1 LGWNDDGKPLR
12 QEGSE
17 MAETSNPY
25 VRLIDGVE
33 APAPGDWVFDAVHT
47 NIMFVARYAM
57 LTKVRGRFNT
67 FDGTIHVA
75 EKPED
80 SWVELRIDASS
91 ISTDN
96 EQRDAHLRSGDF
108 LDLESEPDITFRST
122 KVERAE
128 GSRFRITGELSIR
141 GVKKEVTFDVDYAGM
156 AVGIDGR
163 TRVAFAA
170 ALEID
175 RDDYNVSW
183 NMAIET
189 GGVLVGKHVQI
200 ELEIQAVPKQ

>member
-1 LGWNDDGKPLR
+1 
-12 QEGSE
+12 
-17 MAETSNPY
+17 MADTASAHI
-25 VRLIDGVE
+25 RIIDGIE
-33 APAPGDWVFDAVHT
+33 APAPGDWVFDPAHT

-80 SWVELRIDASS
+80 SWVEISIDASS

-96 EQRDAHLRSGDF
+96 EQRDEHLRSGDF
-108 LDLESEPDITFRST
+108 LDLENEPDLTFRST
-122 KVERAE
+122 KVEGVE
-128 GSRFRITGELSIR
+128 GTRFRLTGDLSIR
-141 GVKKEVTFDVDYAGM
+141 GVTKEVSFDVDYAGV
-156 AVGIDGR
+156 AVGIEGK
-163 TRVAFAA
+163 TRIAFAA
-170 ALEID
+170 SLEID
-175 RDDYNVSW
+175 RDDFNVSW

-200 ELEIQAVPKQ
+200 ELEVQAVPKE